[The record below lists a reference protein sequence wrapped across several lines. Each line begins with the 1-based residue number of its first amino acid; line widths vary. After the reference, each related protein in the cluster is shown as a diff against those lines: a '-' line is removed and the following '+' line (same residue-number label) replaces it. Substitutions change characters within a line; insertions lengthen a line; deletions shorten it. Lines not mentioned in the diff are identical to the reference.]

1 MKHLV
6 FAFALLA
13 CAGEGALAQHSIRG
27 VVKDSRSKDGL
38 EFMNVAL
45 QTMDSA
51 LVGGAVSGAD
61 GRFVLA
67 DVEPGNYRLMVSGV
81 GYLKQFIPLNGVK
94 ADISLPDIFL
104 EEDAVALANVT
115 VNASNQSSRID
126 KKLVYPSERQV
137 KASTNGMD
145 LLLQL
150 MLPKISVNPVE
161 MTATLF
167 NGAEL
172 QYRIN
177 GVKVEAQDITAL
189 LPADIIRIEYHDNP
203 GLRYGNAEVVL
214 DYIVHRPETGGSMG
228 VNAQA
233 GLTAGFVNDNMNV
246 RINHKKSEFS
256 ANYWL
261 QYRNFYSMWRD
272 NEEDF
277 TFADGSVLRR
287 KEVGEPGHLR
297 YTRQSLNMAYSYQND
312 KRMLNTALRFYSNE
326 FPNFDYRGT
335 LYNLAD
341 PEDRVRMIDN
351 NFSSQLRPAIDL
363 YYQENLAHGQTLVL
377 NWVGTYNYTNNRR
390 FYEESRE
397 EAVLTQV
404 DNGVTGKKYSWIG
417 EGIYEKAF
425 GNNRLSAGIRH
436 TQAYTDNIY
445 SSGSSTEMVQA
456 ETFLYSEFKGK
467 AQKLDY
473 TLGVGATRSYL
484 GQAGTSEGYSN
495 YTFNPRIVFQY
506 SLPGSS
512 SIRLRSEISNL
523 SPSLS
528 DLSAI
533 DQEVDSLQVQRG
545 NPNLKPYLRY
555 RSELTYDIQKGIF
568 YANLLG
574 QLEYRPDAIMD
585 EKFIEGDKI
594 IQTWNNQKNA
604 QMWVAIAT
612 LRVGPVKDI
621 LQFSLRGG
629 VRHFICNGYNY
640 RHVYTNWFANP
651 ELSATYKHVTTA
663 IGIETSQNS
672 FLGETMNGGENI
684 HYLMLGYKYKSAS
697 LTLMMLNPFVD
708 NYKQETENWSQYASF
723 RRAMY
728 INDTSRFVALRFT
741 WNFSFGQ
748 KFNAAQRKLNNA
760 DEESGVMSSGK

>member
-1 MKHLV
+1 
-6 FAFALLA
+6 
-13 CAGEGALAQHSIRG
+13 
-27 VVKDSRSKDGL
+27 
-38 EFMNVAL
+38 
-45 QTMDSA
+45 
-51 LVGGAVSGAD
+51 
-61 GRFVLA
+61 
-67 DVEPGNYRLMVSGV
+67 
-81 GYLKQFIPLNGVK
+81 
-94 ADISLPDIFL
+94 
-104 EEDAVALANVT
+104 
-115 VNASNQSSRID
+115 
-126 KKLVYPSERQV
+126 
-137 KASTNGMD
+137 
-145 LLLQL
+145 

-177 GVKVEAQDITAL
+177 GVKVEAQDITVL

-214 DYIVHRPETGGSMG
+214 DYIVRRPETGGNIGM
-228 VNAQA
+228 NAQV
-233 GLTAGFVNDNMNV
+233 GLTAGFVNDNTNV

-261 QYRNFYSMWRD
+261 QHRNFYSMWRD
-272 NEEDF
+272 NEEEF
-277 TFADGSVLRR
+277 TFADGSILRR
-287 KEVGEPGHLR
+287 KEVGEPGHLL
-297 YTRQSLNMAYSYQND
+297 YTTQGVNMAYSYQND
-312 KRMLNTALRFYSNE
+312 KRMLNTTLRLYSNE
-326 FPNFDYRGT
+326 FPNYDYRGT

-341 PEDRVRMIDN
+341 PEDKVRMIDN

-397 EAVLTQV
+397 EVALTQV

-425 GNNRLSAGIRH
+425 GSNRLGAGIRH

-467 AQKLDY
+467 AKKLDY

-495 YTFNPRIVFQY
+495 YTFNPRIVLQY

-512 SIRLRSEISNL
+512 SIRLRSEITNM

-555 RSELTYDIQKGIF
+555 RSELTYDVRKGIF

-574 QLEYRPDAIMD
+574 QIEYRPNAVMN

-604 QMWVAIAT
+604 QMWAAIAT

-629 VRHFICNGYNY
+629 VRHYVSNGNNY
-640 RHVYTNWFANP
+640 RHLYTNWFATP
-651 ELSATYKHVTTA
+651 ELSATYKNVTTA
-663 IGIETSQNS
+663 IGLETSQDS

-684 HYLMLGYKYKSAS
+684 HFVMLGYKYKSAS